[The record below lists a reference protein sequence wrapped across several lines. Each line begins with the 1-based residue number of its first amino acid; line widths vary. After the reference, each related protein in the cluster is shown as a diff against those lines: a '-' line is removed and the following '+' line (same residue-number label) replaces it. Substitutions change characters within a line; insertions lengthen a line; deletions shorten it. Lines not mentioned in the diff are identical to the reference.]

1 MKELQK
7 NVNSFLT
14 TTADY
19 RDTKNVMNL
28 FFFHSNFNFIYLE
41 TIANSQCLQKKTKGL
56 QKHRIYKITLTAI
69 IFHSFN

>member
-28 FFFHSNFNFIYLE
+28 FFFHSNFNFIYLK
-41 TIANSQCLQKKTKGL
+41 TIAKTKGL
-56 QKHRIYKITLTAI
+56 EKNRMYKITLTGI
-69 IFHSFN
+69 IIHSFN